1 MAKQMMVKT
10 KAKDVSPDA
19 KIVLRGK
26 VSFCKVANPYIGE
39 SLEREIERIEKRNHK
54 LGKNQN
60 VPDSPFIRISLYD
73 VECASTTD
81 TTAFDYFKDNK
92 MYKDENGSW
101 VIRLEKN
108 YDPKHPIR
116 LCVKDASTGK
126 YKNVPF
132 TNDLASDQEIEIIIT
147 FFRAEKYHTNGW
159 SISTFVL
166 NSEPQWFSSE
176 PSYVNTMRE
185 LGYDIDFSP
194 LEDVSESAATFD
206 DNHVD
211 KDDFSPYESED
222 DVIDD
227 VF

>member
-10 KAKDVSPDA
+10 KAKDVRSDA

-39 SLEREIERIEKRNHK
+39 SLEREIERIEKRNLQ

-81 TTAFDYFKDNK
+81 DTAFEYFKDNK
-92 MYKDENGSW
+92 MYQDENGSW
-101 VIRLEKN
+101 VLRLEKN
-108 YDPKHPIR
+108 YDPKHPVR
-116 LCVKDASTGK
+116 LCVKDNITGK

-132 TNDLASDQEIEIIIT
+132 TNDLASDQEIEIIIS

-159 SISTFVL
+159 SITTFIL
-166 NSEPQWFSSE
+166 NSEPQWFSAE

-185 LGYDIDFSP
+185 LGYDLDFTP
-194 LEDVSESAATFD
+194 LENESFTEETSG
-206 DNHVD
+206 VEE
-211 KDDFSPYESED
+211 DDFSPYSAEADDE

-227 VF
+227 IF